1 MHLWAKRYHLRLD
14 HLGLDLL
21 RAKAQLRL
29 PSTASVTHSCHNTRK
44 VSCTMAA
51 TLEQLQEVC
60 QAAGQQH
67 LLQDWNSLS
76 TAEQQEL
83 TADIQVR
90 PTPSSAPSANP

>member
-1 MHLWAKRYHLRLD
+1 
-14 HLGLDLL
+14 
-21 RAKAQLRL
+21 
-29 PSTASVTHSCHNTRK
+29 
-44 VSCTMAA
+44 MAA